1 MKSDDTGAFSEET
14 PEATADLEEAPVLP
28 EQTEKPTDMAEG
40 PLVEVE
46 ELAEH
51 VKVTEEPGEASNDAD
66 ESAEPL
72 AGNDREVSDEVE
84 EMFRLVPE
92 IGTAFRWY
100 DPPYWLLE
108 KLFIKRR
115 YWGKLPRPVRRSIIG
130 ALNWF
135 LQFNHFDREKIAH
148 LNNPLYNIVVPDGE
162 EVSLPHFWVVEY
174 YSPSP
179 AVEAERRIGARKWSQ
194 NDYIGFGSAENA
206 FRQARQRDRSVGIY
220 PIATLVPKDY
230 QGFHPYAVRENFPA
244 AFGSISL
251 TLMPLGSA
259 LTAIVARFD
268 LTDTAA
274 ASLDDALRA
283 KHQPELHRDNGR
295 LQVRERMFAGLKHVQ
310 TVREELHQAARNWF
324 AQELPGLFAVEAK
337 ASHPTLDLLL
347 TQRFDPFRNRDEG
360 ERDYSNYERAL
371 GLDEEPFTLVH
382 SPEWKRIRI
391 MEYAFETNDGNS
403 RDAGLALVT
412 RFDEALGRK
421 KKNWRGGEGRSKRG
435 IVTTLDYGAPGL
447 LTRFGLFQLLRIK
460 QEAVAGTRDKASSLH
475 SRRPVTSAKKLR
487 ESVLRSSLDMATV
500 APDIEALAANAGD
513 YEWEVPSLATRRLRE
528 NGKWGKSK
536 KDLLKKWAK
545 DQAEDARRLADLDKD
560 LLSILGLASNLNATV
575 EGIRSQRWSIVI
587 GILALISSGAAVWF
601 AYLALSAPA
610 AMCGG

>member
-1 MKSDDTGAFSEET
+1 MKNEDNGAFSEET
-14 PEATADLEEAPVLP
+14 PETTAELEEVPVLP
-28 EQTEKPTDMAEG
+28 EQSEKPTDGAEDI
-40 PLVEVE
+40 PIEVE
-46 ELAEH
+46 ELAEL
-51 VKVTEEPGEASNDAD
+51 VEIAEEPAETSNESD
-66 ESAEPL
+66 ESAEAP
-72 AGNDREVSDEVE
+72 AGTEREISEEVK

-108 KLFIKRR
+108 RLFLKRR
-115 YWGKLPRPVRRSIIG
+115 YWGKLPRPVRTSIIG
-130 ALNWF
+130 TLNWL
-135 LQFNHFDREKIAH
+135 LQFNHLDREKIAH
-148 LNNPLYNIVVPDGE
+148 LNNPLYNIVVPEGE
-162 EVSLPHFWVVEY
+162 KVSLPHFWLVEY
-174 YSPSP
+174 YSPSYS
-179 AVEAERRIGARKWSQ
+179 VEAERRIGARKWSQ
-194 NDYIGFGSAENA
+194 NGYIGLGTAENA

-220 PIATLVPKDY
+220 SIATPVPKDH

-244 AFGSISL
+244 SFGSISL
-251 TLMPLGSA
+251 TLMPLGLA

-268 LTDTAA
+268 LTETAA
-274 ASLDDALRA
+274 ASLDEALRA

-347 TQRFDPFRNRDEG
+347 TQQFDPFRNRDEG

-371 GLDEEPFTLVH
+371 GLDDEPFTLVH
-382 SPEWKRIRI
+382 SSEWKRIRI
-391 MEYAFETNDGNS
+391 MEYAFETNDGNP
-403 RDAGLALVT
+403 RDSGLALVT
-412 RFDEALGRK
+412 RFDDALGRK
-421 KKNWRGGEGRSKRG
+421 KKNWRGGEGRSTRG

-460 QEAVAGTRDKASSLH
+460 QEAVAGIRDKASSLH

-500 APDIEALAANAGD
+500 APDIEALAANARD

-528 NGKWGKSK
+528 NGKWEKSK
-536 KDLLKKWAK
+536 KGLLKKWAK

-560 LLSILGLASNLNATV
+560 LLSILELASNLNATV

-601 AYLALSAPA
+601 AYLALSSPA
-610 AMCGG
+610 ATCGG

>member
-1 MKSDDTGAFSEET
+1 MKSEDTGDLSAET
-14 PEATADLEEAPVLP
+14 PATTADLEETPVAPEP
-28 EQTEKPTDMAEG
+28 TEKPTDLVKD

-46 ELAEH
+46 ELTEH
-51 VKVTEEPGEASNDAD
+51 VMATEDLAQASNDAF

-72 AGNDREVSDEVE
+72 AKNDREISDEVE

-92 IGTAFRWY
+92 IGTGFRWY

-108 KLFIKRR
+108 KLFLKRR
-115 YWGKLPRPVRRSIIG
+115 YWGKLPRPVRTSIIG

-135 LQFNHFDREKIAH
+135 RQFNHFDREKIAH
-148 LNNPLYNIVVPDGE
+148 LNNPFYNIVVPDGE
-162 EVSLPHFWVVEY
+162 EISLPHFWVVEY
-174 YSPSP
+174 YSPSHV
-179 AVEAERRIGARKWSQ
+179 VEAERRIGARKWSQ
-194 NDYIGFGSAENA
+194 NEYIGLGSAENA
-206 FRQARQRDRSVGIY
+206 FRQARQRDRSVGIF

-244 AFGSISL
+244 LFGSISL

-268 LTDTAA
+268 LTETAS
-274 ASLDDALRA
+274 ASLDEALHAR
-283 KHQPELHRDNGR
+283 HQPELHRDNGR
-295 LQVRERMFAGLKHVQ
+295 LQVRERMFAGLRHVQ

-347 TQRFDPFRNRDEG
+347 TQEFDPFRNRDEG

-371 GLDEEPFTLVH
+371 GLSEEPFTLVYA
-382 SPEWKRIRI
+382 PEWKRIRI
-391 MEYAFETNDGNS
+391 MEYAFETNDGNP

-421 KKNWRGGEGRSKRG
+421 RKNWRGGEGRTKRG
-435 IVTTLDYGAPGL
+435 IATTLDYGAHGL

-460 QEAVAGTRDKASSLH
+460 QEVVARTRDKASSLH
-475 SRRPVTSAKKLR
+475 SRRPLTSARKLR

-500 APDIEALAANAGD
+500 APDIEALAASAGD

-528 NGKWGKSK
+528 NGKWEKSK
-536 KDLLKKWAK
+536 RDLLKKWAK
-545 DQAEDARRLADLDKD
+545 GQAEDARRLADLDKE
-560 LLSILGLASNLNATV
+560 LLSILGFASNLNATI

-587 GILALISSGAAVWF
+587 GILALLSSGAAVWF

-610 AMCGG
+610 APCGG